1 MNNININSFLKTVK
15 IESFYKTLKV
25 EKLCKKYLANWEKIT
40 LYEKLFF
47 QTSKVSKCEC
57 V

>member
-1 MNNININSFLKTVK
+1 MKTVK
-15 IESFYKTLKV
+15 IESFYKTLKF

-40 LYEKLFF
+40 LDEKLCFF
-47 QTSKVSKCEC
+47 ETSKVSKCEC